1 MELYSQHE
9 FEKENIVDHFI
20 RLLTLFL
27 IISFSA
33 AYAQESC
40 DTKTRLATTA
50 KGATF
55 MQMEYCGDADLTTVF
70 TLTKGSK
77 KIKLV
82 LPISAFDPDDEP
94 GQTFKNT
101 FKFDKVVTERLLKTV
116 APVKGGA
123 GDVGTTIT
131 LDTSDLLWKALL
143 TPNLDVASDNNNSSS
158 RVGTFEDGVE
168 KLNAFRKAC
177 GL

>member
-1 MELYSQHE
+1 M
-9 FEKENIVDHFI
+9 VTFI
-20 RLLTLFL
+20 RFLILFL
-27 IISFSA
+27 IVPLTA

-40 DTKTRLATTA
+40 ETKSEITTNS

-70 TLTKGSK
+70 TCTKGST

-82 LPISAFDPDDEP
+82 LPISAFDPDDDL

-101 FKFDKVVTERLLKTV
+101 FKFDKVVTERTLKTV

-123 GDVGTTIT
+123 GDVGAAIA
-131 LDTSDLLWKALL
+131 LDTSDPLWKALL
-143 TPNLDVASDNNNSSS
+143 TPNLDIASENNNSSS
-158 RVGTFEDGVE
+158 RVGTFEADVE
-168 KLNAFRKAC
+168 KLNTFKKAC
-177 GL
+177 GF